1 MFIVGLSMVISK
13 SSREGIEK
21 LVKDHPQLLGL
32 ISIMI
37 GMPIVIL
44 HNKWTGIWEITVTI
58 MAWGSV
64 IKGFARILNH
74 PTLNKIRENKLS
86 GNSMLI
92 ASWGALIFSFVLIY
106 GAYYA

>member
-1 MFIVGLSMVISK
+1 MFIMGLSMVISK

-21 LVKDHPQLLGL
+21 LVKDQPQLLGL
-32 ISIMI
+32 ISITI
-37 GMPIVIL
+37 GIPIIIL

-58 MAWGSV
+58 MAWSSV

-86 GNSMLI
+86 GSSMLI
-92 ASWGALIFSFVLIY
+92 ASWGTLIISCVLIY